1 MKRFCESLREY
12 AKNMIDFK
20 KKKLLQLTKE
30 ELKSHQN
37 TKVCYFC
44 GKRILKRLSKSLNYW
59 KVRDHCH
66 YIGLYRG
73 AVHSI
78 CNLKFNVPNKIPVV
92 LHNCSN
98 YDYHFIMKELANNF
112 RENLNIFGKYRKVQ
126 NIFRSNRK
134 RSYKNW

>member
-1 MKRFCESLREY
+1 MKRFCESLREH
-12 AKNMIDFK
+12 AKNMIDSK

-78 CNLKFNVPNKIPVV
+78 CNLKFNVPNKTPVV

-134 RSYKNW
+134 RSYKN